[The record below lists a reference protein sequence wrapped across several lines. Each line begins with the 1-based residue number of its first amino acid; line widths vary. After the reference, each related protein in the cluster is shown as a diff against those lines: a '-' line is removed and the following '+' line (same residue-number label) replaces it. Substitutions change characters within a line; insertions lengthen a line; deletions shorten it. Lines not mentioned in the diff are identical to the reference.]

1 MRYCILA
8 AATTLGLVWPSCLI
22 HAGDAALREQAA
34 TAMRRATE
42 FFRTQV
48 STEGGYLWRYSED
61 LSLRE
66 GEGTATDTMIWVQ
79 PPGTPSVG
87 MVYLTAYEATGDE
100 YYLEAARDAAY
111 ALVSGQLRSG
121 GWDYR
126 IEFEPERRR
135 RYSYRVDPDPRQN
148 ARNVSTMDDNNTQSA
163 TRLLM
168 QVDRALDFKDEKI
181 HEAARF
187 ALSAILKVQYPNG
200 AWPQRFTEAPDPAK
214 FPVKKACYPE
224 SWSWTFPER
233 DYKSFYT
240 FNDGSIADTIDVMLE
255 AFEIYGRAEYRTAAE
270 KAGDFIILA
279 QMPEPQPAWAQQYNA
294 DMQPAWARKFEPPA
308 VTGGESQGV
317 MRILLTLYRETGE
330 KRYLEPLPR
339 AIEYLRRS
347 RLPDGRLARFYE
359 LKTNKPLYLT
369 RGDYKVTYSDADMPT
384 HYSFKQS
391 NGIEGIAREYE
402 RLLAMDPGELN
413 RPKKAAPRMS
423 RTLATRAKSAIDRL
437 DGQGRWVE
445 RGNMRKDT
453 QDAPIRRVID
463 CRTFIGNIRAL
474 SAYLAAGSERNQ

>member
-1 MRYCILA
+1 
-8 AATTLGLVWPSCLI
+8 
-22 HAGDAALREQAA
+22 
-34 TAMRRATE
+34 MRRATE

-61 LSLRE
+61 LSDRE

-87 MVYLTAYEATGDE
+87 MVFLTAYESTGDS
-100 YYLEAARDAAY
+100 YYLDAARDAAY
-111 ALVSGQLRSG
+111 ALVRGQLRSG

-126 IEFEPERRR
+126 IEFDPDRRR
-135 RYSYRVDPDPRQN
+135 RYSYRVDPNPRQS
-148 ARNVSTMDDNNTQSA
+148 ARNVSTLDDNNTQA
-163 TRLLM
+163 AARLLM
-168 QVDRALDFKDEKI
+168 RVDRALDFKDEKI
-181 HEAARF
+181 HEAAQF
-187 ALSAILKVQYPNG
+187 ALSAILDVQYPNG
-200 AWPQRFTEAPDPAK
+200 AWPQRFTAPPDAAK

-224 SWSWTFPER
+224 YWSWTFPGR

-240 FNDGSIADTIDVMLE
+240 FNDSSIADTIDIMLE
-255 AFEIYGRAEYRTAAE
+255 AFDIYGKPEYRAAAE

-294 DMQPAWARKFEPPA
+294 QMQPAWARKFEPA
-308 VTGGESQGV
+308 AITGGESQGV
-317 MRILLTLYRETGE
+317 MRILLTLYRETGR
-330 KRYLEPLPR
+330 KKYLKPLPR

-391 NGIEGIAREYE
+391 NGVEAIATEYE
-402 RLLAMDPGELN
+402 RLKSLDTAKLKQPSKATPPRITRSLAV
-413 RPKKAAPRMS
+413 RAKAA
-423 RTLATRAKSAIDRL
+423 IDSL
-437 DGQGRWVE
+437 DDQGRWVE
-445 RGNMRKDT
+445 KGKMRKDA
-453 QDAPIRRVID
+453 DNASARRIID
-463 CRTFIGNIRAL
+463 CSTFISNMRTL
-474 SAYLAAGSERNQ
+474 SAYLAAAR

>member
-1 MRYCILA
+1 MRHR
-8 AATTLGLVWPSCLI
+8 TLVITIVVGIIWPSCLT
-22 HAGDAALREQAA
+22 HAGDAAMREQA
-34 TAMRRATE
+34 TMAMRRATE
-42 FFRTQV
+42 FLRTQV
-48 STEGGYLWRYSED
+48 ATEGGYLWRYSED

-87 MVYLTAYEATGDE
+87 MVFLTAYEATSDS
-100 YYLEAARDAAY
+100 YYLDAARDAAY
-111 ALVSGQLRSG
+111 ALVRGQLRSG

-126 IEFEPERRR
+126 VEFDPERRR
-135 RYSYRVDPDPRQN
+135 RYSYRVDINSQQN

-163 TRLLM
+163 TQLLM
-168 QVDRALDFKDEKI
+168 RVDRALDFKDEKI
-181 HEAARF
+181 HEAAEF
-187 ALSAILKVQYPNG
+187 ALSTILKVQYPNG
-200 AWPQRFTEAPDPAK
+200 AWPQRFTGPPDPEE
-214 FPVKKACYPE
+214 FPVKKACYPK

-233 DYKSFYT
+233 NYMSFYT
-240 FNDGSIADTIDVMLE
+240 FNDNSIADTIDTMLE
-255 AFEIYGRAEYRTAAE
+255 AFEIYGKAEYRVAAE

-294 DMQPAWARKFEPPA
+294 QMEPAWARKFEPPA

-317 MRILLTLYRETGE
+317 MRILLTLYRATG
-330 KRYLEPLPR
+330 KKKYLEPLPR

-391 NGIEGIAREYE
+391 DGTEAILREYE
-402 RLLAMDPGELN
+402 RLRSMDPAEL
-413 RPKKAAPRMS
+413 RQTGKAAPTRMS
-423 RTLATRAKSAIDRL
+423 RAPAERAKAAIDRL
-437 DGQGRWVE
+437 DEQGRWVE
-445 RGNMRKDT
+445 SGRMREDAE
-453 QDAPIRRVID
+453 DAPVRRVID
-463 CRTFIGNIRAL
+463 CRTFISNVRAL
-474 SAYLAAGSERNQ
+474 SAYLAGVR

>member
-1 MRYCILA
+1 MRYRTLTTVCAGGMLLLA
-8 AATTLGLVWPSCLI
+8 CSATASEIPLK
-22 HAGDAALREQAA
+22 EQAA
-34 TAMRRATE
+34 KAMRRAVD

-87 MVYLTAYEATGDE
+87 MVFLRAYEATGDS
-100 YYLEAARDAAY
+100 YYLDAARGAAY
-111 ALVSGQLRSG
+111 ALVRGQLRSG

-126 IEFEPERRR
+126 VEFDPKRRQ
-135 RYSYRVDPDPRQN
+135 RYAYRVDPRRKDT
-148 ARNVSTMDDNNTQSA
+148 RNISTMDDDNTQSA
-163 TRLLM
+163 VRLLM
-168 QVDRALDFKDEKI
+168 RVDQALDFKDEKI

-187 ALSAILKVQYPNG
+187 ALSTILKVQYPNG
-200 AWPQRFTEAPDPAK
+200 AWPQRFSAAPDPAK
-214 FPVKKACYPE
+214 FPVKKACYPD
-224 SWSWTFPER
+224 SWSWTFPAR
-233 DYKSFYT
+233 DYKNFYT
-240 FNDGSIADTIDVMLE
+240 FNDNSIGDAIATMLE
-255 AFEIYGRAEYRTAAE
+255 AFEIYGKAKYRAAAE

-317 MRILLTLYRETGE
+317 MRSLLTLYRATG
-330 KRYLEPLPR
+330 KKKYLEPLPR

-347 RLPDGRLARFYE
+347 RLGDGRLARFYE

-391 NGIEGIAREYE
+391 DGIESIAQEYE
-402 RLLAMDPGELN
+402 RLRAVDPAGLKQPQ
-413 RPKKAAPRMS
+413 RAGAPRMS
-423 RTLATRAKSAIDRL
+423 LALTARAKSAIDRL
-437 DGQGRWVE
+437 DERGRWVE
-445 RGNMRKDT
+445 NGKMREDAG
-453 QDAPIRRVID
+453 DAPVRRVID
-463 CRTFIGNIRAL
+463 CRTFISNVSTL
-474 SAYLAAGSERNQ
+474 SAYLAAAR

>member
-1 MRYCILA
+1 M
-8 AATTLGLVWPSCLI
+8 
-22 HAGDAALREQAA
+22 REQA
-34 TAMRRATE
+34 TMAMRRATE
-42 FFRTQV
+42 FLRTQV
-48 STEGGYLWRYSED
+48 ATEGGYLWRYSED

-87 MVYLTAYEATGDE
+87 MVFLTAYEATSDS
-100 YYLEAARDAAY
+100 YYLDAARDAAY
-111 ALVSGQLRSG
+111 ALVRGQLRSG

-126 IEFEPERRR
+126 VEFDPERRR
-135 RYSYRVDPDPRQN
+135 RYSYRVDINSQQN

-163 TRLLM
+163 TQLLM
-168 QVDRALDFKDEKI
+168 RVDRALDFKDEKI
-181 HEAARF
+181 HEAAEF
-187 ALSAILKVQYPNG
+187 ALSTILKVQYPNG
-200 AWPQRFTEAPDPAK
+200 AWPQRFTGPPDPEE
-214 FPVKKACYPE
+214 FPVKKACYPK

-233 DYKSFYT
+233 NYMSFYT
-240 FNDGSIADTIDVMLE
+240 FNDNSIADTIDTMLE
-255 AFEIYGRAEYRTAAE
+255 AFEIYGKAEYRVAAE

-294 DMQPAWARKFEPPA
+294 QMEPAWARKFEPPA

-317 MRILLTLYRETGE
+317 MRILLTLYRATG
-330 KRYLEPLPR
+330 KKKYLEPLPR

-391 NGIEGIAREYE
+391 DGTEAILREYE
-402 RLLAMDPGELN
+402 RLRSMDPAEL
-413 RPKKAAPRMS
+413 RQTGKAAPTRMS
-423 RTLATRAKSAIDRL
+423 RAPAERAKAAIDRL
-437 DGQGRWVE
+437 DEQGRWVE
-445 RGNMRKDT
+445 SGRMREDAE
-453 QDAPIRRVID
+453 DAPVRRVID
-463 CRTFIGNIRAL
+463 CRTFISNVRAL
-474 SAYLAAGSERNQ
+474 SAYLAGVR